1 MAEKKSGAAVK
12 KENSKP
18 HGQKFTR
25 RQILES
31 GRYKGRKDLVSALLD
46 AGREYTITE
55 VDRMIDRFM
64 KGKVK

>member
-1 MAEKKSGAAVK
+1 MSGKKTDVK
-12 KENSKP
+12 EGNRKP
-18 HGQKFTR
+18 AGQKFTR

-31 GRYKGRKDLVSALLD
+31 GRYKGRKDLVSALLED
-46 AGREYTITE
+46 GREYTITD